1 MIVVALASAFALA
14 LSPSPHPR
22 KRAPRAPV
30 RKTAR
35 RAAPDAMLLAVR
47 SALLHDFLVRA
58 GTESAAFADA
68 RVVLDRSGMRIGPTT
83 VDVDFLGS
91 PIVRAVVSNGS
102 SHPLDVLLGANVRDS
117 HWRSARASIW
127 IEHLEPG
134 ASRTAELYCPDALAP
149 VSVEWTVMPL

>member
-1 MIVVALASAFALA
+1 MILIAAAAALSLA
-14 LSPSPHPR
+14 LNPPARHKKRTSHAPAR
-22 KRAPRAPV
+22 KI
-30 RKTAR
+30 AR
-35 RAAPDAMLLAVR
+35 RATPQTALLALR

-58 GTESAAFADA
+58 GTEAPAFRDA

-102 SHPLDVLLGANVRDS
+102 SHPLDVLLGANVRDP
-117 HWRSARASIW
+117 HGRSAHASIW